1 MSLKFSISM
10 AAAAASLSLAGHI
23 QAQNTYAE
31 QGDAG
36 GLPTTAQVA
45 AGAANTPLTSIT
57 GTTTLTNNVADTD
70 MYEIYVSSPSTFS
83 ASTTAFHPG
92 SNNFDDQLS
101 LFTSTGVG
109 VVSNDDTSN
118 GDQADL
124 PAGSLTLGVGN
135 YYLLISGEGTFT
147 VDSTGNEIFPFPTTA
162 GEPNYTAVI
171 ESTDASPVTGYT
183 DNSDEAGK
191 YVIALTG
198 AEFVDFANVPEPSA
212 FAFGL
217 VGAAGMALA
226 FRARRCPAK

>member
-10 AAAAASLSLAGHI
+10 AVAAASLSLAGNT
-23 QAQNTYAE
+23 QAQNSYAE

-36 GLPTTAQVA
+36 GLPATAQVA
-45 AGAANTPLTSIT
+45 SGPANTALTSIT

-70 MYEIYVSSPSTFS
+70 MYEIYVSSPSAFS

-101 LFTSTGVG
+101 LFTASGVG
-109 VVSNDDTSN
+109 VVSNDDTAN

-124 PAGSLTLGVGN
+124 PVGSLTLGVGD

-147 VDSTGNEIFPFPTTA
+147 VDSGGNEIFPFPTTA
-162 GEPNYTAVI
+162 GEPNYTAVV
-171 ESTDASPVTGYT
+171 ESTDPLPVTGYSG
-183 DNSDEAGK
+183 NSDEAGK
-191 YVIALTG
+191 YIIALAG
-198 AEFVDFANVPEPSA
+198 AEFVNVGNVPEPST

-217 VGAAGMALA
+217 VGAAGMILA
-226 FRARRCPAK
+226 FRVRRRPAK

>member
-10 AAAAASLSLAGHI
+10 ATAVASLSLVGNT
-23 QAQNTYAE
+23 QAQTYAE

-36 GLPTTAQVA
+36 GLPATAQVA
-45 AGAANTPLTSIT
+45 AGAANTALTSIT

-70 MYEIYVSSPSTFS
+70 MYEIFVSSPSTFS

-118 GDQADL
+118 GDQASL

-147 VDSTGNEIFPFPTTA
+147 VDSSGNEIFPFPTTA

-171 ESTDASPVTGYT
+171 ESTGTLPVTGYT
-183 DNSDEAGK
+183 GNSDEAGK
-191 YVIALTG
+191 YIIALTG
-198 AEFVDFANVPEPSA
+198 AEFVNTGNIPEPST

-217 VGAAGMALA
+217 VGVAGMALA
-226 FRARRCPAK
+226 FRLRKRSAK